1 MYMHTCLPRLLAL
14 LFVLLPATLRAE
26 ANLPIDSLRAGTL
39 RYLEA
44 EQWDSAE
51 VWANRWLAAAYQLQ
65 DWHGHII
72 EAHIAMGIAYAHLG
86 DYSLAINNL
95 GQAHTNAVT
104 SQNHSRV
111 HEAFAELFDIAQR
124 EQSDIVAHRKNQQLM
139 LLLLTALTLI
149 CASFWLM
156 YRQKSRLLTAIVR
169 QNHEALK
176 REESTEQRAQGLTDQ
191 KKRDLLM
198 RLEALMQEP
207 QNYCEHLLTK
217 ERVSELLDTNRTY
230 LSQVINEAYGK
241 SFTQYIN
248 DLRINEAIRRLDDPT
263 NQRALRLICQDL
275 GFNSQ
280 TTFNTQFQ
288 SRTGMTPA
296 QYRKKVKELNS

>member
-1 MYMHTCLPRLLAL
+1 MKTCLTRMLAL
-14 LFVLLPATLRAE
+14 VFLLLPAMLPAE
-26 ANLPIDSLRAGTL
+26 ANPPIDSLRAGTQ
-39 RYLEA
+39 RFLEA

-51 VWANRWLAAAYQLQ
+51 VWANRWFAAAYQLQ

-72 EAHIAMGIAYAHLG
+72 EAHIAMGIVYAHLG
-86 DYSLAINNL
+86 DYTLAINNL
-95 GQAHTNAVT
+95 GQAHANAVN
-104 SQNHSRV
+104 SQNQIRV
-111 HEAFAELFDIAQR
+111 QEAFAELLDIAQH
-124 EQSDIVAHRKNQQLM
+124 EQRDIISHRKNQQLM
-139 LLLLTALTLI
+139 LLALTALTLI

-176 REESTEQRAQGLTDQ
+176 REESTEQRAQGLSDE
-191 KKRDLLM
+191 KKRDLLT
-198 RLEALMQEP
+198 RLETLMKDP
-207 QNYCEHLLTK
+207 QVYCEHLLTK
-217 ERVSELLDTNRTY
+217 DRVAEQLETNRTY

-296 QYRKKVKELNS
+296 QYRKKVQELNC

>member
-1 MYMHTCLPRLLAL
+1 MKTCLTRMLAL
-14 LFVLLPATLRAE
+14 VFLLLPAMLRAE
-26 ANLPIDSLRAGTL
+26 ANPPIDSLRAGTQ
-39 RYLEA
+39 RFLEA

-51 VWANRWLAAAYQLQ
+51 VWANRWFAAAYQQQ
-65 DWHGHII
+65 DWHGHVI
-72 EAHIAMGIAYAHLG
+72 EAHIAMGIVYAHLG
-86 DYSLAINNL
+86 DYTLAINNL

-104 SQNHSRV
+104 SQNQIRV
-111 HEAFAELFDIAQR
+111 QEAFAELLDIAQH
-124 EQSDIVAHRKNQQLM
+124 EQRDIISHRKNQQLM
-139 LLLLTALTLI
+139 LLALTALTLI

-156 YRQKSRLLTAIVR
+156 YRQKSRLLTAIVQ

-176 REESTEQRAQGLTDQ
+176 REESTEQRAQGLSDE
-191 KKRDLLM
+191 KKRDLLT
-198 RLEALMQEP
+198 RLETLMKDP
-207 QNYCEHLLTK
+207 QVYCEHLLTK
-217 ERVSELLDTNRTY
+217 DRVAEQLETNRTY

-241 SFTQYIN
+241 SLTQYIN

-275 GFNSQ
+275 GLNSP

-296 QYRKKVKELNS
+296 QYRKKVQELNS

>member
-1 MYMHTCLPRLLAL
+1 MKTCLTRMLAL
-14 LFVLLPATLRAE
+14 VFLLLPAMLRAE
-26 ANLPIDSLRAGTL
+26 ANPPIDSLRAATQ
-39 RYLEA
+39 RFLEA

-51 VWANRWLAAAYQLQ
+51 VWANRWFAAAYQQQ
-65 DWHGHII
+65 DWHGHVI
-72 EAHIAMGIAYAHLG
+72 EAHIAMGIVYAHLG
-86 DYSLAINNL
+86 DYTLAINNL

-104 SQNHSRV
+104 SQNQIRV
-111 HEAFAELFDIAQR
+111 QEAFAELLDIAQH
-124 EQSDIVAHRKNQQLM
+124 EQRDIISHRKNQQLM
-139 LLLLTALTLI
+139 LLALTALTLI

-156 YRQKSRLLTAIVR
+156 YRQKSRLLTAIVQ

-176 REESTEQRAQGLTDQ
+176 REESTEQRAQGLSDE
-191 KKRDLLM
+191 KKRDLLT
-198 RLEALMQEP
+198 RLETLMKDP
-207 QNYCEHLLTK
+207 QVYCEHLLTK
-217 ERVSELLDTNRTY
+217 DRVAEQLETNRTY

-296 QYRKKVKELNS
+296 QYRKKVQELNS

>member
-1 MYMHTCLPRLLAL
+1 MKTCLTRMLAL
-14 LFVLLPATLRAE
+14 VFLLLPAMLRAE
-26 ANLPIDSLRAGTL
+26 ANPPIDSLRAGTQ
-39 RYLEA
+39 RFLEA

-51 VWANRWLAAAYQLQ
+51 VWANRWFAAAYQQQ
-65 DWHGHII
+65 DWHGHVI
-72 EAHIAMGIAYAHLG
+72 EAHIAMGIVYAHLG
-86 DYSLAINNL
+86 DYTLAINNL

-104 SQNHSRV
+104 SQNQIRV
-111 HEAFAELFDIAQR
+111 QEAFAELLDIAQH
-124 EQSDIVAHRKNQQLM
+124 EQRDIISHRKNQQLM
-139 LLLLTALTLI
+139 LLALTALTLI

-156 YRQKSRLLTAIVR
+156 YRQKSRLLTAIVQ

-176 REESTEQRAQGLTDQ
+176 REESTEQRAQGLSDE
-191 KKRDLLM
+191 KKRDLLT
-198 RLEALMQEP
+198 RLETLMKDP
-207 QNYCEHLLTK
+207 QVYCEHLLTK
-217 ERVSELLDTNRTY
+217 DRVAEQLETTRTY

-296 QYRKKVKELNS
+296 QYRKKVQELNS

>member
-1 MYMHTCLPRLLAL
+1 MKTCLTRMLAL
-14 LFVLLPATLRAE
+14 VFLLLPAMLRAE
-26 ANLPIDSLRAGTL
+26 ANPPIDSLRAGTQ
-39 RYLEA
+39 RFLEA

-51 VWANRWLAAAYQLQ
+51 VWANRWFAAAYQQQ
-65 DWHGHII
+65 DWHGHVI
-72 EAHIAMGIAYAHLG
+72 EAHIAMGIVYAHLG
-86 DYSLAINNL
+86 DYTLAINNL

-104 SQNHSRV
+104 SQNQIRV
-111 HEAFAELFDIAQR
+111 QEAFAELLDIAQH
-124 EQSDIVAHRKNQQLM
+124 EQRDIISHRKNQQLM
-139 LLLLTALTLI
+139 LLALTALTLI

-156 YRQKSRLLTAIVR
+156 YRQKSRLLTAIVQ

-176 REESTEQRAQGLTDQ
+176 REESTEQRAQGLSDE
-191 KKRDLLM
+191 KKRDLLT
-198 RLEALMQEP
+198 RLEILMKDP
-207 QNYCEHLLTK
+207 QVYCEHLLTK
-217 ERVSELLDTNRTY
+217 DRVAEQLETNRTY

-296 QYRKKVKELNS
+296 QYRKKVQELNS

>member
-1 MYMHTCLPRLLAL
+1 MKTCLTRMLAL
-14 LFVLLPATLRAE
+14 VFLLLPAMLRAE
-26 ANLPIDSLRAGTL
+26 ANPPIDSLRAGTQ
-39 RYLEA
+39 RFLEA

-51 VWANRWLAAAYQLQ
+51 VWANRWFAAAYQQQ
-65 DWHGHII
+65 DWHGHVI
-72 EAHIAMGIAYAHLG
+72 EAHIAMGIVYAHLG
-86 DYSLAINNL
+86 DYTLAINNL

-104 SQNHSRV
+104 SQNQIRV
-111 HEAFAELFDIAQR
+111 QEAFAELLDIAQH
-124 EQSDIVAHRKNQQLM
+124 EQRDIISHRKNQQLM
-139 LLLLTALTLI
+139 LLALTALTLI

-156 YRQKSRLLTAIVR
+156 YRQKSRLLTAIVQ

-176 REESTEQRAQGLTDQ
+176 REESTEQRAQGLSDE
-191 KKRDLLM
+191 KKRDLLT
-198 RLEALMQEP
+198 RLETLMKDP
-207 QNYCEHLLTK
+207 QVYCEHLLTK
-217 ERVSELLDTNRTY
+217 DRVAEQLETNRTY

-296 QYRKKVKELNS
+296 QYRKKVQELNS

>member
-1 MYMHTCLPRLLAL
+1 MKTCLTRMLAL
-14 LFVLLPATLRAE
+14 VFLLLPAMLRAE
-26 ANLPIDSLRAGTL
+26 ANPPIDSLRAATQ
-39 RYLEA
+39 RFLEA

-51 VWANRWLAAAYQLQ
+51 VWANRWFAAAYQQQ
-65 DWHGHII
+65 DWHGHVI
-72 EAHIAMGIAYAHLG
+72 EAHIAMGIVYAHLG
-86 DYSLAINNL
+86 DYTLAINNL

-104 SQNHSRV
+104 SQNQIRV
-111 HEAFAELFDIAQR
+111 QEAFAELLDIAQH
-124 EQSDIVAHRKNQQLM
+124 EQRDIISHRKNQQLM
-139 LLLLTALTLI
+139 LLALTALTLI

-156 YRQKSRLLTAIVR
+156 YRQKSRLLTAIVQ

-176 REESTEQRAQGLTDQ
+176 REESTEQRAQGLSDE
-191 KKRDLLM
+191 KKRNLLT
-198 RLEALMQEP
+198 RLETLMKDP
-207 QNYCEHLLTK
+207 QVYCEHLLTK
-217 ERVSELLDTNRTY
+217 DRVAEQLETNRTY

-296 QYRKKVKELNS
+296 QYRKKVQELNS

>member
-1 MYMHTCLPRLLAL
+1 MKTCLTRILAL
-14 LFVLLPATLRAE
+14 VFLLLPAMLRAE
-26 ANLPIDSLRAGTL
+26 ANPPIDSLRAGTQ
-39 RYLEA
+39 RFLEA

-51 VWANRWLAAAYQLQ
+51 VWANRWFAAAYQQQ
-65 DWHGHII
+65 DWHGHVI
-72 EAHIAMGIAYAHLG
+72 EAHIAMGIVYAHLG
-86 DYSLAINNL
+86 DYTLAINNL

-104 SQNHSRV
+104 SQNQIRV
-111 HEAFAELFDIAQR
+111 QEAFAELLDIAQH
-124 EQSDIVAHRKNQQLM
+124 EQRDIISHRKNQQLM
-139 LLLLTALTLI
+139 LLALTALTLI

-156 YRQKSRLLTAIVR
+156 YRQKSRLLTAIVQ

-176 REESTEQRAQGLTDQ
+176 REESTEQRAQGLSDE
-191 KKRDLLM
+191 KKRDLLT
-198 RLEALMQEP
+198 RLETLMKDP
-207 QNYCEHLLTK
+207 QVYCEHLLTK
-217 ERVSELLDTNRTY
+217 DRVAEQLETNRTY

-275 GFNSQ
+275 GFNSP

-296 QYRKKVKELNS
+296 QYRKKVQELNS

>member
-1 MYMHTCLPRLLAL
+1 MKTCLTRMLAL
-14 LFVLLPATLRAE
+14 VFLLLPAMLPAE
-26 ANLPIDSLRAGTL
+26 ANPPIDSLRAGTQ
-39 RYLEA
+39 RFLEA

-51 VWANRWLAAAYQLQ
+51 VWANRWFAAAYQLQ

-72 EAHIAMGIAYAHLG
+72 EAHIAMGIVYAHLG
-86 DYSLAINNL
+86 DYTLAINNL
-95 GQAHTNAVT
+95 GQAHANAVN
-104 SQNHSRV
+104 SQNQIRV
-111 HEAFAELFDIAQR
+111 QEAFAELLDIAQH
-124 EQSDIVAHRKNQQLM
+124 EQRDIISHRKNQQLM
-139 LLLLTALTLI
+139 LLALTALTLI

-176 REESTEQRAQGLTDQ
+176 REESTEQRAQGLSDE
-191 KKRDLLM
+191 KKRDLLT
-198 RLEALMQEP
+198 RLETLMKDP
-207 QNYCEHLLTK
+207 QVYCEHLLTK
-217 ERVSELLDTNRTY
+217 DRVAEQLETNRTY

-296 QYRKKVKELNS
+296 QYRKKVQELNS